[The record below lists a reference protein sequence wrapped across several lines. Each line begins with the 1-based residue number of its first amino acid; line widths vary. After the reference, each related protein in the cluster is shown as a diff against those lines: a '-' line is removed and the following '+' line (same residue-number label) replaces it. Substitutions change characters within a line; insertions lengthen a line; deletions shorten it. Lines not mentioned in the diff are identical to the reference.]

1 MDESLQLQFYRSST
15 LLLKQLSSP
24 MTMVVIVSFPSSL
37 HPLLPPL
44 RFRPPPDPPPRL
56 PSPMSF
62 EVLFPPLWSYF
73 LVLSEALFP
82 SEPLDLP
89 PCSPY
94 RCRSEL
100 SSRRNHQILPMLH
113 AVSLFF
119 CTLTHHSLWFV
130 STLQSQ
136 LFVVFLSPSCDFP
149 QYAVSPWYLIWLLV
163 LELDAQASLVWLM
176 LFSAYVAVFVTSQVT
191 RFDVSSFG
199 GVKLC

>member
-1 MDESLQLQFYRSST
+1 
-15 LLLKQLSSP
+15 

-44 RFRPPPDPPPRL
+44 RFRLPPDPPPRL

-62 EVLFPPLWSYF
+62 KALSPPLWSSF
-73 LVLSEALFP
+73 LVPSEALSP
-82 SEPLDLP
+82 PEPPDM
-89 PCSPY
+89 PCVRLL

-136 LFVVFLSPSCDFP
+136 L
-149 QYAVSPWYLIWLLV
+149 V
-163 LELDAQASLVWLM
+163 LM
-176 LFSAYVAVFVTSQVT
+176 
-191 RFDVSSFG
+191 
-199 GVKLC
+199 